1 MQAEVHAR
9 QVFQISTRVSIEA
22 IMKQQDNDEYPILV
36 AQDGPLKG
44 QRWPLSRTL
53 MVGRDPTCEIN
64 IQDRQV
70 SRFHARITPT
80 PEGVTIEDL
89 GSKNGTIHNGT
100 ELTTPVMLQDG
111 DLLGIAL
118 AQQLLFLT
126 SDATMPLAE
135 GGSHRPSRLL
145 MDQKSRQVWVNQQQ
159 VVPPLS
165 AQQFRLLW
173 KLYEN
178 QGQVI
183 SRTDL
188 VSVVWG
194 EDQMAGVSD
203 QALDALIRRLRDRLA
218 ALDPR
223 HRYIDTVRGHGMRL
237 DNSAAG
243 E

>member
-1 MQAEVHAR
+1 MEDK
-9 QVFQISTRVSIEA
+9 EE
-22 IMKQQDNDEYPILV
+22 EYPILV

-44 QRWPLSRTL
+44 QRWSLSHTL
-53 MVGRDPTCEIN
+53 MVGRDPTCEITVL
-64 IQDRQV
+64 DRQV

-80 PEGVTIEDL
+80 QEGVTIEDL
-89 GSKNGTIHNGT
+89 GSKNGTNHNGT
-100 ELTTPVMLQDG
+100 ELTAPVMLQDG

-118 AQQLLFLT
+118 AQQFLFLT
-126 SDATMPLAE
+126 SDATMPLME
-135 GGSHRPSRLL
+135 GGSRPGRLL

-159 VVPPLS
+159 VTPPLS

-173 KLYEN
+173 MLYEN

-183 SRTDL
+183 ARSDL
-188 VSVVWG
+188 VAIVWG

-218 ALDPR
+218 AYDTT
-223 HRYIDTVRGHGMRL
+223 HQFIDTVRGHGMRL
-237 DNSAAG
+237 DNPPVG

>member
-1 MQAEVHAR
+1 
-9 QVFQISTRVSIEA
+9 
-22 IMKQQDNDEYPILV
+22 MKRQQDDEYPILV

-44 QRWPLSRTL
+44 QRWSLSRTL
-53 MVGRDPTCEIN
+53 MVGRDPTCDVN

-70 SRFHARITPT
+70 SRFHARISPT

-100 ELTTPVMLQDG
+100 ELSTPVMLQDG

-118 AQQLLFLT
+118 AQQFLFLT

-135 GGSHRPSRLL
+135 GGSRSGRLL

-159 VVPPLS
+159 VAPPLS
-165 AQQFRLLW
+165 AQQFKLLW
-173 KLYEN
+173 KLYESH
-178 QGQVI
+178 GQVI
-183 SRTDL
+183 SRSEL
-188 VSVVWG
+188 VGIVWG

-203 QALDALIRRLRDRLA
+203 QALDALVRRLRDRLA
-218 ALDPR
+218 ALDPT
-223 HRYIDTVRGHGMRL
+223 HQFIDTVRGHGMRL
-237 DNSAAG
+237 DNPPAG